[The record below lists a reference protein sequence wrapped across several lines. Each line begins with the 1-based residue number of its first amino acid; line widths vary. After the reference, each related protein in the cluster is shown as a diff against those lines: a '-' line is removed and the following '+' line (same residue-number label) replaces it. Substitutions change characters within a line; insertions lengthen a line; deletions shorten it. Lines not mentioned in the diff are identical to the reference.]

1 MEDIN
6 LSEIGMY
13 EAVEPLREVPEGV
26 LYRAIE
32 KNSGAP
38 VLVKIYYPSL
48 AWSEEILNE
57 FFNLLSYLRFIE
69 HDNLLP
75 ILDMGKHN
83 GKPYIVFPG
92 ETAALLHD
100 RPAASASRTELLGF
114 YYKIASA
121 LDFLHKQEILHGS
134 LNTQNILIS
143 GSGDPKLF
151 DYGLSGVFKKL
162 LLENL
167 EEGFENLAV
176 SNLHCTAPEQIMG
189 RSPSRASDIYACGM
203 VLYYYTFGG
212 FPVDGKTTPA
222 VALSLLD
229 QQKFE
234 IGKIP
239 SHIPAGALSLLQKC
253 LQPAPEDRFA
263 SFAQILNALERL
275 QAGKGIRLRYKKRFD
290 TPSKI
295 PRRTLWYALGILTLA
310 ALFAA
315 YQFYP
320 RQTDTPHPAPP
331 TPAPTT
337 QAFPSPKPPPAT
349 TPTSVLPPASPPATS
364 ETLPPSTAPAPAV
377 LKPAVEGEQPGVPV
391 QALSPVNIAQL
402 TELAR
407 LGYGKPEDADASA
420 NNQYF
425 AVATSAGVFL
435 FKENTF
441 FSWIDPQGW
450 ATSVQFSTDGNTLA
464 IGLDSGEIQLWDW
477 KNETRKAVLNGHTA
491 RVSKIIFSSN
501 DRLLYSASHDQNVI
515 VWDLNQNRIV
525 RKIPAHALPIN
536 DIAISSDGRTLITC
550 ADDQLIRIWDV
561 QVGSKI
567 YEFNFNGKAQAL
579 AISSDNAYFAA
590 GGDSGF
596 IYQWNLIN
604 SRSSANNA
612 LQLRTDP
619 IPAKARVW
627 SLAYINNDTGLLAG
641 LDDGNYTLFNPA
653 RKSYTSGLNFV
664 IQPPI
669 KNLLDV
675 FGPKFKFESRA
686 FQYGEKII
694 SINWDGKV
702 TVQQLEV
709 LAPAYDILDR
719 LDFSPDGSV
728 LASGGRRGT
737 VNAWNLDTNQVL
749 YRSAVPIPFGDSLA
763 PDGSSLVVLDKKT
776 VRITQS
782 GEHIVEESYRQV
794 SLNGRAVVGG
804 LSESVRGGWVSF
816 ARSGT
821 VLIAANLNQSKTW
834 DYSNGFE
841 TYSAWR
847 KDNGCL
853 ITASQNDGEI
863 LQILSPAGL
872 LPQWNDFAKRIC
884 AKSAGANLPAFSH
897 NLTFMAYV
905 NSNGLIEGF
914 DVESGQSRWRF
925 KPPSRITALAVSPA
939 GDLVAAGTEKGELI
953 FLDAKS
959 GSLLAAITGNFKAVR
974 AIRFSDDS
982 VKLATAGD
990 DGVTRLFGIP
1000 PSR

>member
-1 MEDIN
+1 MEDTN

-13 EAVEPLREVPEGV
+13 ESVEPLREVPEGV
-26 LYRAIE
+26 LYRAAE

-38 VLVKIYYPSL
+38 VLIKIYYPSL
-48 AWSEEILNE
+48 DWSEEILNE

-92 ETAALLHD
+92 ETSTLLHD
-100 RPAASASRTELLGF
+100 RPAAPASRAELLGF
-114 YYKIASA
+114 YQKIASA

-143 GSGDPKLF
+143 SNGEPKLF
-151 DYGLSGVFKKL
+151 DYGLNGVFKKL

-167 EEGFENLAV
+167 DDGFENLAV
-176 SNLHCTAPEQIMG
+176 ADLHCTAPEQIMG
-189 RSPSRASDIYACGM
+189 RNPSRASDIYAYGM

-212 FPVDGKTTPA
+212 FPIEGKTTPST
-222 VALSLLD
+222 ALSLLD
-229 QQKFE
+229 RQKFE
-234 IGKIP
+234 IGDIP
-239 SHIPAGALSLLQKC
+239 NHIPGGALSLLQKC
-253 LQPAPEDRFA
+253 LQPAPEARFA
-263 SFAQILNALERL
+263 SFTPILNALERL

-295 PRRTLWYALGILTLA
+295 PRPILWYALTILTLA

-320 RQTDTPHPAPP
+320 RQTEITHPSPPAPVSSP
-331 TPAPTT
+331 QP
-337 QAFPSPKPPPAT
+337 FPSPTHPPPSPTPSPLPAT
-349 TPTSVLPPASPPATS
+349 PSATS
-364 ETLPPSTAPAPAV
+364 EIPPPPTAPASAT
-377 LKPAVEGEQPGVPV
+377 LKPAVEGEQPHIPV
-391 QALSPVNIAQL
+391 QALSPVNIAQI

-420 NNQYF
+420 TNQIF
-425 AVATSAGVFL
+425 AVAASGGVFI
-435 FKENTF
+435 FKENTYLK
-441 FSWIDPQGW
+441 WIDPQGW
-450 ATSVQFSTDGNTLA
+450 ATSVQFSTNGDTLA
-464 IGLDSGEIQLWDW
+464 IGLETGEIQLWDW
-477 KNETRKAVLNGHTA
+477 KNETRKAVLSGHTA
-491 RVSKIIFSSN
+491 QVSKLIFSSN

-525 RKIPAHALPIN
+525 RKIQAHAVPIN
-536 DIAISSDGRTLITC
+536 DIAISSDGRTLVTC

-567 YEFNFNGKAQAL
+567 YEFNFKGKAQAV

-604 SRSSANNA
+604 SRSSAVNP

-619 IPAKARVW
+619 IPAKARIW

-641 LDDGNYTLFNPA
+641 LDNGQYTIFNPA
-653 RKSYTSGLNFV
+653 RKSYTTGLNFV
-664 IQPPI
+664 VPPPV

-686 FQYGEKII
+686 FTYDEKII

-702 TVQQLEV
+702 TVQQNEI

-719 LDFSPDGSV
+719 LDFSPDGNI
-728 LASGGRRGT
+728 LAAGGKRGT
-737 VNAWNLDTNQVL
+737 VNVWNLTTHQVL
-749 YRSAVPIPFGDSLA
+749 YRSNVPIPFGDSLA
-763 PDGSSLVVLDKKT
+763 PDGSSIIVLDKKT

-794 SLNGRAVVGG
+794 SLNGKSVVGG

-821 VLIAANLNQSKTW
+821 VLVAGNSNQSKTW
-834 DYSNGFE
+834 DYTNGFE

-853 ITASQNDGEI
+853 ITTSKNDGET

-872 LPQWNDFAKRIC
+872 LPQWNDLAKRIC
-884 AKSAGANLPAFSH
+884 TKSSAANLPAFSQ
-897 NLTFMAYV
+897 NLTFMTYV

-914 DVESGQSRWRF
+914 DVETGQSRWRY
-925 KPPSRITALAVSPA
+925 KPQSRVTALAVSPK
-939 GDLVAAGTEKGELI
+939 GDIVAAGTEKGDLI
-953 FLDAKS
+953 FLDSKT
-959 GSLLAAITGNFKAVR
+959 GSVLATVTGNFKAVR
-974 AIRFSDDS
+974 AIKFSDDS
-982 VKLATAGD
+982 IKLATAGD
-990 DGVTRLFGIP
+990 DGVTRVFGIP
-1000 PSR
+1000 PSP